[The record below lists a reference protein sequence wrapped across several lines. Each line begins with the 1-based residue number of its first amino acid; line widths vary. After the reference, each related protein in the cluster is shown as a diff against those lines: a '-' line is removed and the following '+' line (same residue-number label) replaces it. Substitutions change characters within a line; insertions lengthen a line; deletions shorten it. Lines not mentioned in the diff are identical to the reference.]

1 MERVT
6 LSQLVKFVSLCKEK
20 YWRAAMEPGTAV
32 GALCAQVRLLLFLHF
47 LLLLHLFLHSSP
59 SPRVSASR
67 APR

>member
-32 GALCAQVRLLLFLHF
+32 GALCAQVRLLL
-47 LLLLHLFLHSSP
+47 LLLLPFLHSSP
-59 SPRVSASR
+59 SPRASASR
-67 APR
+67 APK